1 MAASDPKSKK
11 PCDASL
17 NSRPEPPV
25 FFVDRSLGRKII
37 PDALRGAGEQ
47 IRVHDEL
54 FPQDARDEDWLSEV
68 GRRGWIVLT
77 KDTRIRYRA
86 TEIAALLAARVRAF
100 VLGARGDLQG
110 TEIAAIF
117 VKALPAM
124 KRVLGETDS
133 PFVAHVGRDA
143 KVTVMKVRGA

>member
-1 MAASDPKSKK
+1 MAASAPRSKK
-11 PCDASL
+11 PSDASL
-17 NSRPEPPV
+17 NSPPEPLV

-37 PDALRGAGEQ
+37 PDTLRGAGEQ

-54 FPQDARDEDWLSEV
+54 FPQDARDEDWLPEV

-86 TEIAALLAARVRAF
+86 AEVAALLAARVRAF

-124 KRVLGETDS
+124 KRVLSETDP
-133 PFVAHVGRDA
+133 PFVAHVSRDA